1 MSDAGHSTNEAAEAT
16 TSANAVALGL
26 SVYAEARRPGLDGIL
41 EMIP

>member
-1 MSDAGHSTNEAAEAT
+1 VVPTNVPVITIGPT